1 MVYEVLSH
9 IQFYLTQI
17 IKGYT
22 YKMESV
28 EISDSLVSIIC
39 HAKDLLYIYICV
51 CICEHIQIM
60 YIYTHIHQAICYSV
74 CKGIIGLDSVMSD
87 SLRLHG
93 L

>member
-9 IQFYLTQI
+9 VQFYLIQI

-39 HAKDLLYIYICV
+39 RAKDLLYICV
-51 CICEHIQIM
+51 CVCL
-60 YIYTHIHQAICYSV
+60 YTHRHKKCIYIHTHTKLYDSQFI
-74 CKGIIGLDSVMSD
+74 KGLLD
-87 SLRLHG
+87 
-93 L
+93 

>member
-9 IQFYLTQI
+9 LQFYLIQI

-39 HAKDLLYIYICV
+39 HAKDLLYIYMCV
-51 CICEHIQIM
+51 C
-60 YIYTHIHQAICYSV
+60 V
-74 CKGIIGLDSVMSD
+74 CT
-87 SLRLHG
+87 
-93 L
+93 

>member
-9 IQFYLTQI
+9 VQFYLIQI

-39 HAKDLLYIYICV
+39 CAKDLLYICACV
-51 CICEHIQIM
+51 
-60 YIYTHIHQAICYSV
+60 YLYTHRHKKCIYIHTHTKLYDSQFI
-74 CKGIIGLDSVMSD
+74 KGLLD
-87 SLRLHG
+87 
-93 L
+93 